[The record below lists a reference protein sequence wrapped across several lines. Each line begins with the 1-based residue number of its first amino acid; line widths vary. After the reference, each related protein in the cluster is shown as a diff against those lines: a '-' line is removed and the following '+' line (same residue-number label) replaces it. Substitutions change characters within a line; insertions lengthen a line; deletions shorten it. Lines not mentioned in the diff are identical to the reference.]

1 MSKTFVTAMRSPLQP
16 IMDRFVPRDDRSFV
30 MASQSRLATTPLPSL
45 RAQRGNPCFPSLRA
59 QRGNPPFPS
68 LRAKRGNPPFPSL
81 RAKRG
86 NPPFPSL
93 RAKRGNPPFPSL
105 RAKRVNP
112 HTATNMDRFV
122 PRDDRSFVMA
132 SQSRL
137 ATTPLPSLRA
147 QRSNPFVPSLRA
159 QRGNPPFPSLRA
171 KRGNPHAATNMDRF
185 VPRDDTYTVIASEAW
200 QSKTPH
206 PQHINTRTLT

>member
-1 MSKTFVTAMRSPLQP
+1 MPKTFVTPTRSPLQP

-68 LRAKRGNPPFPSL
+68 LRAQRGNPPFPSL

-93 RAKRGNPPFPSL
+93 RAKRGNP
-105 RAKRVNP
+105 

-122 PRDDRSFVMA
+122 PR
-132 SQSRL
+132 
-137 ATTPLPSLRA
+137 
-147 QRSNPFVPSLRA
+147 N
-159 QRGNPPFPSLRA
+159 
-171 KRGNPHAATNMDRF
+171 
-185 VPRDDTYTVIASEAW
+185 DTYTVMASEAW